1 MAKQCGPL
9 PFSGTIG
16 NVCFYKM
23 GDQYY
28 ARMKSSLSGK
38 RVKKDPAFR
47 RTMEHA
53 NILAEASRIASRV
66 YRLIPKEEKEQ
77 SLYREMTGAAMR
89 TLKEGVKPEEIVPWL
104 TDLYVSRPDAANNK
118 NPRR

>member
-28 ARMKSSLSGK
+28 ARLKSSLSGK

-53 NILAEASRIASRV
+53 NILAEASRIASGI
-66 YRLIPKEEKEQ
+66 YRLIPKEEKQ
-77 SLYREMTGAAMR
+77 HALYRELTGAAIRM
-89 TLKEGVKPEEIVPWL
+89 LKEGVQPESIISQL
-104 TDLYVSRPDAANNK
+104 TGIHVRPAK
-118 NPRR
+118 TL